1 MANETYNELV
11 TEHKPLSTKLKEMG
25 FSENTFMVIGKY
37 DKLDV
42 ADGYDQT
49 GHLKKSEYLSFDP
62 QKYTK
67 LNDYDIPRTEFDR
80 MDEAIEKSQGGRIP
94 AGGLG
99 SNNGIYTA
107 KAFQGGEMI
116 ITKDPEI
123 YYALR
128 DKLHFAED
136 VVETPLSNGGTIMD
150 PKQSMNFQRMEYN
163 CKAKADSDGIEKRTA
178 AVQRGDI
185 ITTYDPTDKEAG
197 GDCYKNVRHYEKMP
211 NGSFKAISMYE
222 ASNKL
227 KLNLQHA
234 SNQVSRIDSAQKLD
248 GLAVQK
254 ILSNRNNTN
263 Y

>member
-49 GHLKKSEYLSFDP
+49 GYLKKSEYLSFDP

-99 SNNGIYTA
+99 
-107 KAFQGGEMI
+107 
-116 ITKDPEI
+116 
-123 YYALR
+123 
-128 DKLHFAED
+128 
-136 VVETPLSNGGTIMD
+136 
-150 PKQSMNFQRMEYN
+150 
-163 CKAKADSDGIEKRTA
+163 
-178 AVQRGDI
+178 
-185 ITTYDPTDKEAG
+185 
-197 GDCYKNVRHYEKMP
+197 
-211 NGSFKAISMYE
+211 
-222 ASNKL
+222 
-227 KLNLQHA
+227 
-234 SNQVSRIDSAQKLD
+234 
-248 GLAVQK
+248 
-254 ILSNRNNTN
+254 
-263 Y
+263 